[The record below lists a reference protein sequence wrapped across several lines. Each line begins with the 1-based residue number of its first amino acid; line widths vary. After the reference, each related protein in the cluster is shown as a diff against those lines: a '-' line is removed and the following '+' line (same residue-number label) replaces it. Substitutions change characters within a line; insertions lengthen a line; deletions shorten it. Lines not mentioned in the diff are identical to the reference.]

1 VIRRAIVAAAVAS
14 LALAAAAPAADAAT
28 ARQATTKIARCL
40 RYKTHARTTT
50 SDHGREGMARWRG
63 AWVFLSWSF
72 VTYNGRVVGTMTISS
87 GVHGKR
93 RAAANRCLRPYNGR
107 V

>member
-1 VIRRAIVAAAVAS
+1 MIRRALVVAAVAS
-14 LALAAAAPAADAAT
+14 LALAAAPAAHAAT

-40 RYKTHARTTT
+40 RYTTHARTTT

-63 AWVFLSWSF
+63 TWVFLSWSF
-72 VTYNGRVVGTMTISS
+72 VTIDGRVVGTMTASS
-87 GVHGKR
+87 GVHGRR
-93 RAAANRCLRPYNGR
+93 RAAANRCLRRYNGR